1 MENGD
6 STVLVRG
13 DAALEEPTQAR
24 EDSDQA
30 VLVRGEAAT
39 KEPPLSESLGA
50 SVQAHLGRASKFADG
65 KTRDWSVFF
74 FFRILPQ
81 AAIDADVARLRRLWP
96 LLMAGRP
103 DEKTRSETRKALLEV
118 FGSIK
123 NPALMNA
130 GLGSQGE
137 KVLKPAG
144 AAPSRVFLGLL
155 AAIAKPSFDKTKDQW
170 SQVISKVDE
179 QSTSNI
185 SLASLPG
192 LTARTGDERAE
203 LIRSLL
209 RFVRG
214 EQTPNKITELANNL
228 HQYLTDLSLPIE
240 INVDI
245 LTWNSR
251 TNYYF
256 VDV

>member
-81 AAIDADVARLRRLWP
+81 AAIDADIARLRWP
-96 LLMAGRP
+96 SHG
-103 DEKTRSETRKALLEV
+103 
-118 FGSIK
+118 G
-123 NPALMNA
+123 PA
-130 GLGSQGE
+130 
-137 KVLKPAG
+137 
-144 AAPSRVFLGLL
+144 
-155 AAIAKPSFDKTKDQW
+155 
-170 SQVISKVDE
+170 
-179 QSTSNI
+179 
-185 SLASLPG
+185 
-192 LTARTGDERAE
+192 
-203 LIRSLL
+203 
-209 RFVRG
+209 
-214 EQTPNKITELANNL
+214 
-228 HQYLTDLSLPIE
+228 
-240 INVDI
+240 
-245 LTWNSR
+245 
-251 TNYYF
+251 
-256 VDV
+256 

>member
-81 AAIDADVARLRRLWP
+81 AAIDADVARLRGLWS
-96 LLMAGRP
+96 LLWR
-103 DEKTRSETRKALLEV
+103 
-118 FGSIK
+118 
-123 NPALMNA
+123 A
-130 GLGSQGE
+130 GLT
-137 KVLKPAG
+137 KKIG
-144 AAPSRVFLGLL
+144 AKLAKFFSRFLG
-155 AAIAKPSFDKTKDQW
+155 
-170 SQVISKVDE
+170 
-179 QSTSNI
+179 
-185 SLASLPG
+185 
-192 LTARTGDERAE
+192 
-203 LIRSLL
+203 RS
-209 RFVRG
+209 RI
-214 EQTPNKITELANNL
+214 P
-228 HQYLTDLSLPIE
+228 Y
-240 INVDI
+240 
-245 LTWNSR
+245 
-251 TNYYF
+251 
-256 VDV
+256 